1 MKSTVHITQ
10 LRQGPGTIVAPFLTS
25 SQFPSLAGKVKSSG
39 IVRPVPPIPPVSG
52 ASVEVPVP
60 VPDVSTPP
68 PEPAPD
74 PESVL

>member
-10 LRQGPGTIVAPFLTS
+10 LRQGPGTMVAPFLTS

-39 IVRPVPPIPPVSG
+39 IVSPVPPIPPVSG

-60 VPDVSTPP
+60 EVSVPP
-68 PEPAPD
+68 PDPAPD
-74 PESVL
+74 PVSVV

>member
-25 SQFPSLAGKVKSSG
+25 SQLPSLAGKVKSSG

-60 VPDVSTPP
+60 DVSTPP
-68 PEPAPD
+68 SVPAPD
-74 PESVL
+74 PVSVL